1 MPRNPFVT
9 NAAATPNVVV
19 PPYND
24 LLGFVHHMR
33 VVTVQLQNLLEAAR
47 DTNDPVTCLD
57 KVTEACDRADAMRLK
72 YQLAGFPLVL
82 EWTPELSAIAA
93 RDGWGVFTNSEA
105 SPEIQKCDDH
115 ERFAEDSD
123 AITHVYWAA
132 GTGDVTAQ
140 IALALTMHGPW
151 QYNADITYPKTG
163 PIKAEG

>member
-1 MPRNPFVT
+1 MPRNPVDT
-9 NAAATPNVVV
+9 NAITTPNVVV
-19 PPYND
+19 TPYND
-24 LLGFVHHMR
+24 VLDLVHHMR
-33 VVTVQLQNLLEAAR
+33 MAHVQLMCLLETAR

-57 KVTEACDRADAMRLK
+57 KVTEACDLAETMRMHYQGADIPR
-72 YQLAGFPLVL
+72 VL
-82 EWTPELSAIAA
+82 LWSPELSAIAA
-93 RDGWGVFTNSEA
+93 RDGWGVFNNSDG
-105 SPEIQKCDDH
+105 SVEIQKCDDH